1 MKFVLKIGHSTKLV
15 FATLKEATKA
25 LEALQ
30 AGVYVDETHCSVN
43 GRYSSVYFIAKDREL
58 QLVSIDDDKLRAIEP
73 KVDDDGN
80 EIGTPDAVVL
90 KRAPRRRGLLLGN
103 GS

>member
-1 MKFVLKIGHSTKLV
+1 MKYVIKIGYSTKLV
-15 FATLKEATKA
+15 FATLKDATKA

-30 AGVYVDETHCSVN
+30 SGLHVDETHCTTN
-43 GRYSSVYFIAKDREL
+43 GRYCSVYFLAKEREV
-58 QLVSIDDDKLRAIEP
+58 QLLSINDDQLRAIEP
-73 KVDDDGN
+73 KVDN
-80 EIGTPDAVVL
+80 EWNETGTPDPVVI